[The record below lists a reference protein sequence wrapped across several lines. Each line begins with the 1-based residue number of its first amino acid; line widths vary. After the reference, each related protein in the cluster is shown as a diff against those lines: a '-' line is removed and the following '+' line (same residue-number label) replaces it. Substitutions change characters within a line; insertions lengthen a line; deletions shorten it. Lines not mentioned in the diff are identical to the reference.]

1 MRHSTNKHVAPGRTR
16 VLLIDLDNCPHEV
29 LNLTTTAE
37 RYDLIIASHGRQ
49 EPRVPLGMASVLGLL
64 IAEGKIEIWAM
75 PAGKNSA
82 DFGLTFI
89 AGRLSAELPKDAIF
103 EVASKDKDL
112 EHAVD
117 LLTRTGFEATRIDSS
132 AQVAVKPPTT
142 AEVSVLASRIASSF
156 NGRGAKSRPKRK
168 RSLHAVVKARGPT
181 PDHGMSALKELERA
195 GAIAYDRHGA
205 PTYDNEILKSLA
217 SLAPK
222 KKNKTE
228 ALPLKKLI
236 PPKRAARNTN
246 DSQLTLFECDEI
258 EGVAETETPPPGTA
272 TAYANILD
280 RYPIEKAIPDAIEN
294 DDVPF

>member
-1 MRHSTNKHVAPGRTR
+1 MRRSTNNPVAPGTTR

-37 RYDLIIASHGRQ
+37 RYDLIIASHGLQ

-64 IAEGKIEIWAM
+64 IAQGKIEIWAM

-89 AGRLSAELPKDAIF
+89 AGRLSAELPKDAVF

-112 EHAVD
+112 DHAVD
-117 LLTRTGFEATRIDSS
+117 LLTRTGFAAMRVDSS
-132 AQVAVKPPTT
+132 SNSDVKPPTT

-195 GAIAYDRHGA
+195 GAIAYNRHGI
-205 PTYDNEILKSLA
+205 PTYDDETLKSLA

-228 ALPLKKLI
+228 ALELKKLI
-236 PPKRAARNTN
+236 PPKRAARKTN
-246 DSQLTLFECDEI
+246 ESQLTLFEYDEPETAAEI
-258 EGVAETETPPPGTA
+258 ETLPLDLSNAC
-272 TAYANILD
+272 ANVLD
-280 RYPIEKAIPDAIEN
+280 RHPIEEPIQDTINN